1 MTTLTRH
8 QQLPHLVVTNFVQDE
23 VIDFLSEFAR
33 VTANRSREPW
43 SRTSLLEAAV
53 DADGLLMFMPD
64 CVDADFLDQC
74 PRLRSIAGALRG
86 FDNFDL
92 SACDARNIRYKFIP
106 NLLAAPT
113 AELTV
118 AMLISLARSVPAGDA
133 FIRTGQ
139 FSGWRPNFYSKGVIN
154 STVGIVGM
162 GQLGLEFAERMRGFG
177 ATLLYC
183 DPARLDP
190 QLEQHLGLKYV
201 EFNDVIEQSD
211 HLVLMVPL
219 TNNTL
224 HLINANVL
232 TRCKPGAVLVNPCR
246 GSVVDEQA
254 VVQALQSGR
263 LGGYGADVFEM
274 EDWARKDHPASIPQG
289 LIESRD
295 RTVLTPHIGSAV
307 QSIRE
312 DIAMTA
318 ARNLKDLIQSPLTPE
333 AASSRQSDR

>member
-1 MTTLTRH
+1 MTTLVSH
-8 QQLPHLVVTNFVQDE
+8 QHRPHLVVTNYVQEE

-43 SRTSLLEAAV
+43 SRRSLLEAAA

-64 CVDADFLDQC
+64 CVDADFLDHC

-92 SACDARNIRYKFIP
+92 SACDAREIRYQFIP

-118 AMLISLARSVPAGDA
+118 AMLISLARSIPAGDA
-133 FIRTGQ
+133 FVRTGQ
-139 FSGWRPNFYSKGVIN
+139 FPGWRPNFYSKGVIN

-177 ATLLYC
+177 ATLLYS
-183 DPARLDP
+183 DPIRLDR
-190 QLEQHLGLKYV
+190 QSEQRLELQHV
-201 EFNDVIEQSD
+201 EFNDVIERSD

-219 TNNTL
+219 TNDTL
-224 HLINANVL
+224 HLINADVL
-232 TRCKPGAVLVNPCR
+232 ARCKPGAVLINPCR

-254 VVQALQSGR
+254 VVRALQSGQ

-274 EDWARKDHPASIPQG
+274 EDWARQDHPKSIPQA
-289 LIESRD
+289 LLDQRD
-295 RTVLTPHIGSAV
+295 HTVLTPHIGSAV
-307 QSIRE
+307 QSIRD

-318 ARNLKDLIQSPLTPE
+318 ARNLKALVQTTLLPI
-333 AASSRQSDR
+333 R